1 MSTFYVKK
9 DGSGTHQTIQSAFV
23 SAVSGDTIEVGA
35 GVWEENVD
43 FYKDGITL
51 KGMGKAQTE
60 IRGILESNVVKNGNS
75 WAVGATTINIAAGTS
90 GLLVGRAVSATGLP
104 VGARIISMTPTSI
117 TLSAAATAARTNQ
130 GITMVAVPSAIV
142 VRGSNH
148 VIKDIKITG
157 VQALSSRTTSDN
169 AAIFFR
175 TSGNGATPALNYLL
189 ENCDIEARGESAIM
203 TDAAAGVGLGII
215 RNNRIFGKTFVGTEA
230 AQVPAFG
237 TMTKTGTVLSTR
249 TVQFNDLSG
258 ITAPHAGNSQG
269 SEISPGLRVVS
280 ISGNVVTVSAN
291 ITDPV
296 GTARSF
302 SFANVQF
309 NYPNV
314 ARQLVVIQGVNQAT
328 QFLNNTIEGVTGSGI
343 SYNTAVT
350 VDTANAVITGNTL
363 KGEFKFGF
371 ALRARGAGATVANN
385 VNYGIPPKQ
394 NAGYLIGPTGSQ
406 VSGLNVGTNT
416 TIEQGMVSAVQA
428 VAGQPVT
435 VEMSKELVKDI
446 AKVAAD
452 AVFSNEANWHLVTFI
467 YKKQGSSKRLV
478 ASFSSFEAKKQ
489 MKLRPG
495 MLTGDVFE
503 LHKIIIS
510 KADRTFMVVKRSEI
524 ESASSFDFTLA

>member
-1 MSTFYVKK
+1 
-9 DGSGTHQTIQSAFV
+9 
-23 SAVSGDTIEVGA
+23 
-35 GVWEENVD
+35 
-43 FYKDGITL
+43 
-51 KGMGKAQTE
+51 
-60 IRGILESNVVKNGNS
+60 
-75 WAVGATTINIAAGTS
+75 
-90 GLLVGRAVSATGLP
+90 
-104 VGARIISMTPTSI
+104 
-117 TLSAAATAARTNQ
+117 
-130 GITMVAVPSAIV
+130 
-142 VRGSNH
+142 
-148 VIKDIKITG
+148 
-157 VQALSSRTTSDN
+157 
-169 AAIFFR
+169 
-175 TSGNGATPALNYLL
+175 
-189 ENCDIEARGESAIM
+189 
-203 TDAAAGVGLGII
+203 
-215 RNNRIFGKTFVGTEA
+215 
-230 AQVPAFG
+230 
-237 TMTKTGTVLSTR
+237 MTKTGTVLSTR
-249 TVQFNDLSG
+249 TIQFNDLSG
-258 ITAPHAGNSQG
+258 ITAPHAGNVQG
-269 SEISPGLRVVS
+269 SEIIPGTRVVS

-296 GTARSF
+296 GTVRSF

-328 QFLNNTIEGVTGSGI
+328 QFLNNIVEGVTGSGI

-371 ALRARGAGATVANN
+371 ALRARGAGATVSNN

-394 NAGYLIGPTGSQ
+394 NAGYLIGPTSSQ
-406 VSGLNVGTNT
+406 VFGLNIGTNT

-428 VAGQPVT
+428 VAGQPVV

-452 AVFSNEANWHLVTFI
+452 AVFSDEANWHLVAFI

-478 ASFSSFEAKKQ
+478 SAFRDFDAEKS

-510 KADRTFMVVKRSEI
+510 KADRTLLVVKRPEI
-524 ESASSFDFTLA
+524 EDASSFDFTLV

>member
-23 SAVSGDTIEVGA
+23 SAVSGDTIEVDA
-35 GVWEENVD
+35 GLWEENVD

-51 KGMGKAQTE
+51 KGMGKTQTE
-60 IRGILESNVVKNGNS
+60 VRGVLESNLQKT
-75 WAVGATTINIAAGTS
+75 ATYTLGSTTLNIEAGTA
-90 GLLVGRAVSATGLP
+90 GLLVGRVVTGTGIP
-104 VGARIISMTPTSI
+104 VGARIVSISDTAVVISSPTTAAKTSQSISMI
-117 TLSAAATAARTNQ
+117 
-130 GITMVAVPSAIV
+130 AVPSAIV

-148 VIKDIKITG
+148 VIKDMKITA
-157 VQALSSRTTSDN
+157 VQALESRTTSDN

-175 TSGNGATPALNYLL
+175 NTGNGATPALNYLL

-203 TDAAAGVGLGII
+203 TDSAAGIGLGII
-215 RNNRIFGKTFVGTEA
+215 RNNKIYGKTFVGA
-230 AQVPAFG
+230 AAGQVPAFG
-237 TMTKTGTVLSTR
+237 TFTRTGTVLSTR
-249 TVQFNDLSG
+249 TIQFDNLSG

-314 ARQLVVIQGVNQAT
+314 PRQLVVVQGVNQAT
-328 QFLNNTIEGVTGSGI
+328 QFLNNLVEGATGSGVA
-343 SYNTAVT
+343 YNTAVT

-371 ALRARGAGATVANN
+371 ALRARGAGATVSNN

-406 VSGLNVGTNT
+406 VFGLNIGTNT

-428 VAGQPVT
+428 VAGQPVAI
-435 VEMSKELVKDI
+435 EMSKELVKSI
-446 AKVAAD
+446 SKVAAD
-452 AVFSNEANWHLVTFI
+452 PVFSDEANWRLVAFI
-467 YKKQGSSKRLV
+467 FKKQGSSKRLV
-478 ASFSSFEAKKQ
+478 GAFRSFDGEKS
-489 MKLRPG
+489 MKLRSG

-510 KADRTFMVVKRSEI
+510 KADRTLMVVKRAEI
-524 ESASSFDFTLA
+524 DDASSYDFTLA

>member
-51 KGMGKAQTE
+51 NGMGKTQTE
-60 IRGILESNVVKNGNS
+60 IRGVLESNVVKNGNS
-75 WAVGATTINIAAGTS
+75 WVVGATTINIAAGTS
-90 GLLVGRAVSATGLP
+90 GLLVGRVVTATGLA

-117 TLSAAATAARTNQ
+117 TLSAATTAARTNQ
-130 GITMVAVPSAIV
+130 GITMTAVPSAIV

-148 VIKDIKITG
+148 VIKNMKITG

-175 TSGNGATPALNYLL
+175 NTGNGANPALNYLL

-203 TDAAAGVGLGII
+203 TDAAAGVGLGVI
-215 RNNRIFGKTFVGTEA
+215 RNNRIFGKTFVGAEA

-237 TMTKTGTVLSTR
+237 TMTKTGTVLSNR
-249 TVQFNDLSG
+249 TIQFDDLSG

-269 SEISPGLRVVS
+269 SEINPGLRVVS

-291 ITDPV
+291 VTDPV
-296 GTARSF
+296 GTTRSF

-314 ARQLVVIQGVNQAT
+314 ARQLVVIQGTNQAT
-328 QFLNNTIEGVTGSGI
+328 QFLNNMVEGVTGSGI
-343 SYNTAVT
+343 SYNTATT
-350 VDTANAVITGNTL
+350 VDTANAVVTGNVF

-371 ALRARGAGATVANN
+371 ALRVRGAGATVSNN

-406 VSGLNVGTNT
+406 VFGLNIGTNT
-416 TIEQGMVSAVQA
+416 TIEQGLVSAVQA
-428 VAGQPVT
+428 VAGGSFI
-435 VEMSKELVKDI
+435 VEMSKELAKMNP
-446 AKVAAD
+446 KVAAS
-452 AVFSNEANWHLVTFI
+452 AVFSDESNWHLVAFV
-467 YKKQGSSKRLV
+467 YKKQNSSKRLV
-478 ASFSSFEAKKQ
+478 SAFRDFDAEKT
-489 MKLRPG
+489 MKLRSG
-495 MLTGDVFE
+495 MVAGDVFE
-503 LHKIIIS
+503 LHKMIIS
-510 KADRTFMVVKRSEI
+510 KADRTLMVVKRSEI
-524 ESASSFDFTLA
+524 DDVSSYDITLT

>member
-1 MSTFYVKK
+1 
-9 DGSGTHQTIQSAFV
+9 
-23 SAVSGDTIEVGA
+23 
-35 GVWEENVD
+35 
-43 FYKDGITL
+43 
-51 KGMGKAQTE
+51 MGKTQTE
-60 IRGILESNVVKNGNS
+60 VRGVLESNVAKS
-75 WAVGATTINIAAGTS
+75 ATFTSGSFTINIPAGTS
-90 GLLVGRAVSATGLP
+90 GLIVGRLVTGTGLSTNS
-104 VGARIISMTPTSI
+104 RIVSISETSV
-117 TLSAAATAARTNQ
+117 TLSVATASARTNQ
-130 GITMVAVPSAIV
+130 SITMLAVPSTIV

-148 VIKDIKITG
+148 VIKDIKITA
-157 VQALSSRTTSDN
+157 VQALESRSLADN

-175 TSGNGATPALNYLL
+175 TAGNGATAALNYLL
-189 ENCDIEARGESAIM
+189 ENCDIEARGESAVM
-203 TDAAAGVGLGII
+203 TDAASGVGLGII
-215 RNNRIFGKTFVGTEA
+215 RNNRIFGKTFVGAEA

-237 TMTKTGTVLSTR
+237 SFTRSGTVLSNR
-249 TVQFNDLSG
+249 TIQFNDLSG
-258 ITAPHAGNSQG
+258 ITAPHAGNNQG

-371 ALRARGAGATVANN
+371 ALRARGAGATVSNN

-406 VSGLNVGTNT
+406 VFGLNIGTNT

-428 VAGQPVT
+428 VAGQPVAI
-435 VEMSKELVKDI
+435 EMSKELVKSI
-446 AKVAAD
+446 SKVAAD
-452 AVFSNEANWHLVTFI
+452 PVFSDEANWHLVTFI
-467 YKKQGSSKRLV
+467 FKKQGSSKRLV
-478 ASFSSFEAKKQ
+478 SAFRDFDAEKS

-503 LHKIIIS
+503 LHKIIVS
-510 KADRTFMVVKRSEI
+510 KADRTLMVVKRPEI
-524 ESASSFDFTLA
+524 EDASSFDFTLV

>member
-1 MSTFYVKK
+1 MATYTVKK
-9 DGSGTHQTIQSAFV
+9 DGSGTHQTIQSAFL
-23 SAVSGDTIEVGA
+23 SAVSGDTIEVGV

-51 KGMGKAQTE
+51 KGMGKTQTE
-60 IRGILESNVVKNGNS
+60 IRGVLESGVTKAGNS
-75 WAVGATTINIAAGTS
+75 WALGATTITIAGGTAG
-90 GLLVGRAVSATGLP
+90 LMLGRVVSATGLAT
-104 VGARIISMTPTSI
+104 GARIIAMTPTSI

-148 VIKDIKITG
+148 VIKDMKISG
-157 VQALSSRTTSDN
+157 VQALESRTTSDN

-175 TSGNGATPALNYLL
+175 TAGNGATAALNYLL

-203 TDAAAGVGLGII
+203 TDAASGVGLGII
-215 RNNRIFGKTFVGTEA
+215 RNNKIFGKTFVGAAA

-237 TMTKTGTVLSTR
+237 TFTRSGTVLSTR
-249 TVQFNDLSG
+249 TIQFNDLSG
-258 ITAPHAGNSQG
+258 ITAPHAGNNQG
-269 SEISPGLRVVS
+269 SEIAPGLRVVS

-291 ITDPV
+291 VTDPV
-296 GTARSF
+296 GTVRSF

-314 ARQLVVIQGVNQAT
+314 PRQLVVVQSVNQAT
-328 QFLNNTIEGVTGSGI
+328 QFLNNLVEGVTGSGI
-343 SYNTAVT
+343 TYNTAVT

-371 ALRARGAGATVANN
+371 ALRARGAGATVSNN

-406 VSGLNVGTNT
+406 VFGLNVGTNT

-428 VAGQPVT
+428 VAGQAVA

-452 AVFSNEANWHLVTFI
+452 AVFSDEANWHLVAFI
-467 YKKQGSSKRLV
+467 YKKQGSSQRLV
-478 ASFSSFEAKKQ
+478 SAFRDFDAEKQ
-489 MKLRPG
+489 MKLKAG
-495 MLTGDVFE
+495 MMTGDVFE

-510 KADRTFMVVKRSEI
+510 KADRTLMVVKRSEV
-524 ESASSFDFTLA
+524 EGASSYDFTLA